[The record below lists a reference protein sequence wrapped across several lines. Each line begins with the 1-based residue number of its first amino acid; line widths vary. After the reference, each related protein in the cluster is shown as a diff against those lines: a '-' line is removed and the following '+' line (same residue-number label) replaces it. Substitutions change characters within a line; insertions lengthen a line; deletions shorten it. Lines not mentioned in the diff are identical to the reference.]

1 MLCTKLVFLL
11 IFYMIANETINE
23 KELLREEFELIASN
37 IKSILSKRKDK
48 ITAYDRDFILNAIK
62 VMH

>member
-1 MLCTKLVFLL
+1 
-11 IFYMIANETINE
+11 MIANETINE

-62 VMH
+62 VMY